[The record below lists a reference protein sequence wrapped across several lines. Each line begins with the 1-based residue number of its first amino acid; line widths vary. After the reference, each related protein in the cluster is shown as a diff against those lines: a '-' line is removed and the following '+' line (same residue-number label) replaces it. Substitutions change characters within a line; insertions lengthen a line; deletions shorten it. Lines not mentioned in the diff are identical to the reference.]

1 MFGCAGHINAVRGL
15 RPACPLLDWAR
26 VFTLGVPRLA
36 AVGEGVTTPGVGAV
50 EIGERNA
57 GQRVDNYLLAV
68 LKGVPRSRIYRLLR
82 KGEVRVNRRRVRP
95 DYRLAAGDLVRL
107 PPVRSAAPRSDPQVP
122 ETLRADLGARI
133 LARGRGWL
141 VIDKPAGIAVHGGS
155 GLALGVIEAL
165 RVLYPQQSL
174 DLVHRLDRETSGCL
188 LVASARGVLVDLQAQ
203 MRAGRVD
210 KRYRLL
216 VAGRWPRDLREVN
229 APLRKN
235 TLSSGERM
243 VTADASGKSALTHF
257 RVERYLPGHT
267 LLEAR
272 LGTGRTHQIRVHC
285 QLMGYPIAGDAKYG
299 DRDANRA
306 LRALGL
312 RRLFL
317 HAAALDFDDP
327 EGGEVH
333 CRAPLPGDLE
343 RLLERLAEET
353 D

>member
-1 MFGCAGHINAVRGL
+1 MAAVRGGA
-15 RPACPLLDWAR
+15 P
-26 VFTLGVPRLA
+26 
-36 AVGEGVTTPGVGAV
+36 TPGVGAIEV
-50 EIGERNA
+50 GERNA

-107 PPVRSAAPRSDPQVP
+107 PPVRSAAPRSAPQVS
-122 ETLRADLGARI
+122 EALRADLEARI
-133 LARGRGWL
+133 VVRGRGWL

-155 GLALGVIEAL
+155 GLALGIIEAL
-165 RVLYPQQSL
+165 RVLYPHQSL

-188 LVASARGVLVDLQAQ
+188 LVASARSALVGLQAQ
-203 MRAGRVD
+203 MRGGRVE

-216 VAGRWPRDLREVN
+216 VAGRWPRELREVN

-257 RVERYLPGHT
+257 RVEGYLPGHT

-285 QLMGYPIAGDAKYG
+285 QLMGHPIAGDGKYG
-299 DRDANRA
+299 DRDVNRA

-317 HAAALDFDDP
+317 HAAALDFEEP
-327 EGGEVH
+327 GGAAVR

-343 RLLERLAEET
+343 QLLERLAAAA